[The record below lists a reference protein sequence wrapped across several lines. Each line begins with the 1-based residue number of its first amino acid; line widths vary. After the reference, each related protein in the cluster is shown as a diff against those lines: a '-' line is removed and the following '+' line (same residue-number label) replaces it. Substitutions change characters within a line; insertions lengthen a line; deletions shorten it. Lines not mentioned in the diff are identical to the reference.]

1 MDEVNN
7 PQTGGKPRAVGWAIG
22 LSVAIVLAGVA
33 VLGVTLS
40 NGGGT
45 AQAAMAVL
53 TGSGGTQASAGG
65 SPATAG
71 APAAAGASAFAG
83 SAGNHSAARN
93 HSTGGNRGAAGPR
106 ARARLRACL
115 VAAKHLRATGHRAA
129 AKAKLRPC
137 VRQFRRLRA
146 ALIGGARGRAARL
159 VELARHAMHGQVTVA
174 TKNGPKTIAFER
186 GTVQSV
192 SGGSIVVKAAD
203 GVTETWQVGGN
214 ARVVMRGSRIGATA
228 LASGQRVAV
237 IGLMTG
243 GTDQARLVLI
253 GGRGASRS

>member
-7 PQTGGKPRAVGWAIG
+7 PQTGGKRRAVGWAIG
-22 LSVAIVLAGVA
+22 LGVAIVLAGVF

-40 NGGGT
+40 NGSGGT

-65 SPATAG
+65 APASTGAPG

-83 SAGNHSAARN
+83 SAANP
-93 HSTGGNRGAAGPR
+93 GAAGPHV
-106 ARARLRACL
+106 RARLHACL
-115 VAAKHLRATGHRAA
+115 AAAKHLRATGHRAA
-129 AKAKLRPC
+129 AKAKLRAC
-137 VRQFRRLRA
+137 VRRLRRLRA
-146 ALIGGARGRAARL
+146 ALIGGARGRVARL
-159 VELARHAMHGQVTVA
+159 VELARQAMHGQVTVA

-192 SGGSIVVKAAD
+192 SGASIVVKAAD
-203 GVTETWQVGGN
+203 GVTVTWQVGSD
-214 ARVVMRGSRIGATA
+214 ARVFMRGHRVDATA

-237 IGLMTG
+237 IGLVTG
-243 GTDQARLVLI
+243 GTDQARRVLI
-253 GGRGASRS
+253 GDHGASRS